1 MGPSLYISLS
11 RYALF
16 ASCDFMDIKSE
27 KIRARLQ
34 AKKRR
39 ADFHSSSGGPEL
51 IASFPSSKFRDA
63 SIGGF
68 WPLPGEIDVR
78 PLLEACHDAG
88 HTLSLPC
95 TPRVGKPLIFREWV
109 PSDTL
114 KKGSFN
120 TREPYSD
127 KPEAYPSLVLMP
139 LLAFTATGERLGY
152 GGGFYDRTLEVLRAR
167 GKVFACGVAYAAQ
180 EAASLPTGP
189 HDQRLDG
196 ILTETGFR
204 TFT

>member
-1 MGPSLYISLS
+1 MRSISN
-11 RYALF
+11 
-16 ASCDFMDIKSE
+16 E
-27 KIRARLQ
+27 KTRARLQ

-39 ADFHSSSGGPEL
+39 AKAHSPDLGLEL
-51 IASFPSSKFRDA
+51 IRHFPINRFKNV

-68 WPLPGEIDVR
+68 WPLNGEIDII
-78 PLLEACHDAG
+78 PLLQALHDVG
-88 HTLSLPC
+88 HRLSLPC
-95 TPRVGKPLIFREWV
+95 TPRVGKPLIFREWS

-114 KKGSFN
+114 KKGAFN
-120 TREPYSD
+120 TREPHPD
-127 KPEAYPSLVLMP
+127 KREVHPVLVLMP
-139 LLAFTATGERLGY
+139 LLAFTKTGERLGY
-152 GGGFYDRTLEVLRAR
+152 GGGFYDRTLEVLRAQNE
-167 GKVFACGVAYAAQ
+167 VFACGVAYAAQ